1 MTGLM
6 PCSPSRAARS
16 DGQRP
21 ADVCSPRRP
30 SPGCIQAEKLAM
42 ELNQAREELSRRVAQ
57 AAEGADAMLQNAAGA
72 INMLN
77 VS

>member
-1 MTGLM
+1 
-6 PCSPSRAARS
+6 
-16 DGQRP
+16 
-21 ADVCSPRRP
+21 
-30 SPGCIQAEKLAM
+30 M